1 MGGAGGDF
9 LAELLGAFL
18 GDVIR
23 NRHESL
29 LFEFRFRQA
38 MLLIDV
44 NPGNSQLEKY
54 CLPGS
59 LALHGLEP
67 DSHGETF

>member
-1 MGGAGGDF
+1 MEGAGGGL
-9 LAELLGAFL
+9 LAELLGVFL
-18 GDVIR
+18 GDFMR

-29 LFEFRFRQA
+29 LFEFRFTQA

-54 CLPGS
+54 
-59 LALHGLEP
+59 
-67 DSHGETF
+67 

>member
-1 MGGAGGDF
+1 MGGAGGGL
-9 LAELLGAFL
+9 LAELLGVFL
-18 GDVIR
+18 GDVMR

-54 CLPGS
+54 
-59 LALHGLEP
+59 
-67 DSHGETF
+67 